1 MTSPALVTGASSH
14 VPSAPPLTIA
24 VPKGRLL
31 PEILAL
37 LKKVGLH
44 PEASFFDPEC
54 RQLVFET
61 NHPELRLVLVRAFD
75 VPSVVAYGGA
85 SLGFAGQDVLA
96 EFEYEELFAPL
107 DLRIGACYLALVE
120 PERHGTT
127 QPTTQLQAPSQT
139 PGGPERVATKYPT
152 LTRRFFHA
160 RYQHADI
167 IRLHGNVEIASIL
180 GICPRIVDLVSTG
193 RTLKANRLK
202 VVAKL
207 MEVTTRLIIQR
218 TAYKIDQARLQRLI
232 DQLETVV
239 GPTPVFQETLQ
250 AQAQT
255 QTG

>member
-1 MTSPALVTGASSH
+1 MTPPALVTGATSH
-14 VPSAPPLTIA
+14 AAPHVHPLTIA

-37 LKKVGLH
+37 LKKIGLH

-61 NHPELRLVLVRAFD
+61 NRPEVRLVLVRAFD

-107 DLRIGACYLALVE
+107 DLKIGACYLALVE
-120 PERHGTT
+120 PEKHAEKHAEGQPKT
-127 QPTTQLQAPSQT
+127 QSHPPAHP
-139 PGGPERVATKYPT
+139 PGPERVATKYPT
-152 LTRRFFHA
+152 LTRQFFHA

-193 RTLKANRLK
+193 RTLRANRLK
-202 VVAKL
+202 VVATL

-218 TAYKIDQARLQRLI
+218 TAYKIDQVRLQQLI

-239 GPTPVFQETLQ
+239 RPTPT
-250 AQAQT
+250 QAQT
-255 QTG
+255 RAG